1 MKKTFT
7 KAVVTTGMAAA
18 MTTGLSVKVYAEET
32 DIPVSTDETKEL
44 ETTLEAASIRLQDAQ
59 NAFQKAAEALNE
71 AEQKVQQVTNDCD
84 QAAADLKSAQEKL
97 EEGLMNE
104 VTEEDVETAKQAVD
118 ECAKALEAKK
128 LEETQA
134 KNEYMS
140 ASASYNEAMLLQE
153 NAQKKYDAIS
163 AQFKTASEE
172 AQKAQQQLDQMN
184 KDSEV
189 VQESLQKAQGDKE
202 TAENSLRQLVTDH
215 PDIEQSLQSAD
226 AKIEEAKASVNS
238 AESDVVQAEKEVS
251 RTEDAYSSAQ
261 QNVQDQQDVTDQ
273 ADRNVSDA
281 EAEYEQATAQR
292 TEAEVLADPTTQAYQ
307 DEVNR
312 RQQAKSEAD
321 EALKNAEAEKV
332 TAQDNLAEKNRE
344 LSDADKALDQAMVD
358 LVDAESRLQEKEKEI
373 ADMNAELN
381 STRETIESVTAKKAE
396 LEKARNDYENAIYAQ
411 EVAEAIVEEKQND
424 VDYATEKVAEKQNAV
439 DQAQKAYD
447 AAVSQQAVSVKDF
460 YDYMFHQTKDMDWHI
475 SSDVLDYY
483 IEQAHAEEGNG
494 VAEGATDY
502 NSSID
507 ATSLENV
514 LKSLTFIEQCN
525 RLRAMEGLEP
535 LKVSPIAMA
544 VAESMANM
552 EDVISTH
559 WSFYD
564 KWNAGG
570 NFGFYGDAGEILAP
584 GWSAMPDECVDEN
597 GIPIGTNPYVPWY
610 FEEKM
615 VYEYCRDVLGMEE
628 DAITQENLKALPTET
643 KYQIA
648 IGTGLG
654 SENTRPEAL
663 DNICQ
668 VGHYLIIVDPD
679 FTVTG
684 YGLKTSDEVDWWGI
698 PNEEGTSVQV
708 SYEQIKYES
717 LAAYDDSY
725 MVEAKAYTVEEYRTL
740 LLAFIEYSENL
751 ESTTLNALNQAKEE
765 LSQAQALLQ
774 ESTSD
779 RDLAEKMVEEKKA
792 ELAMAQEN
800 YEAVKLS
807 AEALIMQVKETYSFP
822 ATFTVDVETVD
833 EQMSGLLDQL
843 NTVAA
848 NQQQTLAGMNTTEE
862 TAAVSKAEQAIERI
876 RENIVRLESEKSALN
891 TAIQQTEEKISEAK
905 KDVDTAQANLDELSE
920 SLEKAKD
927 NLRKAQQKEKEALDT
942 LQKATEDADLQHSI
956 LAGLKVRL
964 QTAETEKAAAQRNMA
979 KAEEA
984 VNTAKADL
992 EQAVNQKEALQKVY
1006 NSIADA
1012 KSRLEKVTDEVS
1024 ELQNQLQQINDTI
1037 TDAETSLSAKKQ
1049 TEEKLKAE
1057 LAHAEEALQLTNIA
1071 MQNATQAQKEAE
1083 HSYLSAQDSL
1093 MKSQSDLEEAVSSI
1107 PVVTD
1112 IESLRN
1118 EVERASIVLSETRSV
1133 LADAQQMLEQAG
1145 QALKVKKAEFA
1156 QANDVYQAIIQ
1167 KNEESED
1174 TSIDL
1179 NNPII
1184 TAEVQEQFTPD
1195 QNSDTVYILQ
1205 SVEDTVKE
1213 NTVSENN
1220 VKPVENSVE
1229 SKSEPAVAE
1238 MTITEKKEGNPIT
1251 TGAVAGFALTS
1262 VTLAGYEILKK
1273 RH

>member
-7 KAVVTTGMAAA
+7 KAVVTTGLAAA

-59 NAFQKAAEALNE
+59 IAFQKATESLNE
-71 AEQKVQQVTNDCD
+71 AEQKVMQAATDCD
-84 QAAADLKSAQEKL
+84 QAEADLKFAQEKL
-97 EEGLMNE
+97 QEGLANA
-104 VTEEDVETAKQAVD
+104 VTEEDVETARRAVD
-118 ECAKALEAKK
+118 ECAKVLQAKK
-128 LEETQA
+128 LEEVQA

-140 ASASYNEAMLLQE
+140 ASASYNEALLLQE
-153 NAQKKYDAIS
+153 NAQKEYDAIS
-163 AQFKTASEE
+163 TQYKTASEE
-172 AQKAQQQLDQMN
+172 ARKAQQQLDQIKM
-184 KDSEV
+184 DSEA
-189 VQESLQKAQGDKE
+189 VQESLTKTQGDKE
-202 TAENSLRQLVTDH
+202 AAENSLQQLVADH

-226 AKIEEAKASVNS
+226 AKIQEAKASVDS
-238 AESDVVQAEKEVS
+238 AESDLVQAEKEVS
-251 RTEDAYSSAQ
+251 SAEEAYSSAQ
-261 QNVQDQQDVTDQ
+261 QNVHGQQDVTDQ

-281 EAEYEQATAQR
+281 KAEYEQATVQR
-292 TEAEVLADPTTQAYQ
+292 TEAEILADPTTQAYQ

-358 LVDAESRLQEKEKEI
+358 LMDAESRLQEKEKEI

-502 NSSID
+502 NSPID

-615 VYEYCRDVLGMEE
+615 VYEYCRDVLGMAE
-628 DAITQENLKALPTET
+628 DTITQENLKALPTET

-765 LSQAQALLQ
+765 LSQVQALLQ

-779 RDLAEKMVEEKKA
+779 RDLAEKMVEDKKA

-807 AEALIMQVKETYSFP
+807 AEALMMQVKETYSLP
-822 ATFTVDVETVD
+822 ATLTLDVKTVD
-833 EQMSGLLDQL
+833 EQMSDLLDQL
-843 NTVAA
+843 NTVAE
-848 NQQQTLAGMNTTEE
+848 NQQQTLEGMNTTEE
-862 TAAVSKAEQAIERI
+862 TAAVAKAEQAIERI
-876 RENIVRLESEKSALN
+876 RENIVLLESEKAALN

-905 KDVDTAQANLDELSE
+905 KGVDKAQANLDELSE

-927 NLRKAQQKEKEALDT
+927 NLKKAQQKEKEALDA

-956 LAGLKVRL
+956 LTGLKVRL
-964 QTAETEKAAAQRNMA
+964 QTAETEKAAAQSNMA

-1049 TEEKLKAE
+1049 TEAKLKAE

-1083 HSYLSAQDSL
+1083 RSYLSAQDSL
-1093 MKSQSDLEEAVSSI
+1093 KKSQSDLEEAISSI

-1112 IESLRN
+1112 IEFLRN
-1118 EVERASIVLSETRSV
+1118 EVERASIVLNETRSV

-1145 QALKVKKAEFA
+1145 QAVKVKEAELA

-1167 KNEESED
+1167 KNDESED
-1174 TSIDL
+1174 TVIDL
-1179 NNPII
+1179 NDPII
-1184 TAEVQEQFTPD
+1184 TAEEQEQFTP

-1205 SVEDTVKE
+1205 SVKDTVEE

-1220 VKPVENSVE
+1220 VKPAENSVK
-1229 SKSEPAVAE
+1229 SKSEPAVPE
-1238 MTITEKKEGNPIT
+1238 MTIAEKKEGNPIT
-1251 TGAVAGFALTS
+1251 TAAVAGIAVTS
-1262 VTLAGYEILKK
+1262 VTLAGYAFLKK
-1273 RH
+1273 MH